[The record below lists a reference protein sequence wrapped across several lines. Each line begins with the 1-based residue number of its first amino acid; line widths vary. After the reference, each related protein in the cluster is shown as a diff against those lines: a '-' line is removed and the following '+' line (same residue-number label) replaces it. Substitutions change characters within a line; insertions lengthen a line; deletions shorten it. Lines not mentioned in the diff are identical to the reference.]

1 MVGVLGGVNEAVAP
15 LAVVGVGVL
24 AGVSD
29 AVAPLDVPENPL
41 ASLGRSSRSAP
52 P

>member
-1 MVGVLGGVNEAVAP
+1 MHRRDHVLGVGGGEVQEAVVVGVLGGVNEAVAP

-29 AVAPLDVPENPL
+29 A
-41 ASLGRSSRSAP
+41 R
-52 P
+52 